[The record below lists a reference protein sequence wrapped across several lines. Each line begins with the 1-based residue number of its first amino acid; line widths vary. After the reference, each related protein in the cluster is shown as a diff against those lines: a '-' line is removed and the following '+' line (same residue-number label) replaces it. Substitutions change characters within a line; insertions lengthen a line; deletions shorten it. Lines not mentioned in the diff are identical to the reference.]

1 MKQFILKKILKLN
14 QIHILSKKKKI
25 KVFNQKE
32 VTITKQDAK
41 TLLNKGTILITGLT
55 NKAGKK
61 YKANFK
67 LEIND
72 KYVNLSL
79 DSFVN

>member
-1 MKQFILKKILKLN
+1 M
-14 QIHILSKKKKI
+14 
-25 KVFNQKE
+25 
-32 VTITKQDAK
+32 TKQDAK

>member
-1 MKQFILKKILKLN
+1 MREKKIFIVVDIK
-14 QIHILSKKKKI
+14 QGVILSYGRKI

-41 TLLNKGTILITGLT
+41 TLLNKGKILITGLT

-67 LEIND
+67 LEVSD

>member
-1 MKQFILKKILKLN
+1 M
-14 QIHILSKKKKI
+14 
-25 KVFNQKE
+25 FNQKE
-32 VTITKQDAK
+32 VAITNQDAK
-41 TLLNKGTILITGLT
+41 TLLNKGTILITGLI
-55 NKAGKK
+55 NKVGKK